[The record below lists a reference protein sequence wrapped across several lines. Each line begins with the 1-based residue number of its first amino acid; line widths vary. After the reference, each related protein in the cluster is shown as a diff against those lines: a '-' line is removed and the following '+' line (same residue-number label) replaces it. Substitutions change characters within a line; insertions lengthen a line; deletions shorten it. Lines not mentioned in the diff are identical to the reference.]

1 MCPIGNPNAILSFFR
16 RILWEPPMCGIVG
29 LLVKKPALRESLG
42 ALMVPMLIGMTE
54 RGPDSAGLAVYTTP
68 VPDPQHKLSLYS
80 GMHAVDWSQLLG
92 SISNEFEQHQEI
104 AVHGNQAVLTTAADA
119 DQVVTWLKR
128 HVLNVA
134 VLSVGQSIDL
144 YKDVGAP
151 ADIARRYQFAELHG
165 THLVG
170 HTRMATESAVTPAH
184 AHPFTAGR
192 DFCLVHNGS
201 LSNPHLV
208 RKHLEPLGIEFETDN
223 DTEAACRFFEW
234 RLREGD
240 DLEKAVERGFSEL
253 DGFFTFLMGTD
264 TEMLI
269 VRDAFACKPAVVA
282 ETDDYVAIAS
292 EFRSLAHL
300 PHISHA
306 TLFEPK
312 PEEIYSWRI

>member
-1 MCPIGNPNAILSFFR
+1 
-16 RILWEPPMCGIVG
+16 MCGIVG
-29 LLVKKPALRESLG
+29 LLVKKPSLRHQLG
-42 ALMVPMLIGMTE
+42 ALMVPMLTGMTE
-54 RGPDSAGLAVYTTP
+54 RGPDSAGLAVYTMP
-68 VPDPQHKLSLYS
+68 VSEGRRKLSLYS
-80 GMHAVDWSQLLG
+80 GEHAVDWSELL
-92 SISNEFEQHQEI
+92 ERVRHAFAEAHEI
-104 AVHGNQAVLTTAADA
+104 ATHGNQAVLTTATDA
-119 DQVVTWLKR
+119 DQVVSWLKR
-128 HVLNVA
+128 HAPGVA

-151 ADIARRYQFAELHG
+151 ADIARRYRFGELHG

-240 DLEKAVERGFSEL
+240 ELEQAVERGFSQL
-253 DGFFTFLMGTD
+253 DGFYTFLMGTD
-264 TEMLI
+264 QELLI

-300 PHISHA
+300 PDIGQAS
-306 TLFEPK
+306 LFEPK

>member
-1 MCPIGNPNAILSFFR
+1 
-16 RILWEPPMCGIVG
+16 MCGIVG
-29 LLVKKPALRESLG
+29 LMVKKPVLRDQLG
-42 ALMVPMLIGMTE
+42 ALMVPMLTGMTE

-68 VPDPQHKLSLYS
+68 VPDGQRKLSLYS
-80 GMHAVDWSQLLG
+80 GEQAADWAGLSARL
-92 SISNEFEQHQEI
+92 SAEFAEQQEI
-104 AVHGNQAVLTTAADA
+104 AVHGTQAVLTTASEAGRI
-119 DQVVTWLKR
+119 VTWLSR
-128 HVLNVA
+128 HAPTIA

-151 ADIARRYQFAELHG
+151 ADIARRYRFGELHG

-240 DLEKAVERGFSEL
+240 DLEQAVQRGFSQL

-264 TEMLI
+264 RELLI

-300 PHISHA
+300 PDIGHA